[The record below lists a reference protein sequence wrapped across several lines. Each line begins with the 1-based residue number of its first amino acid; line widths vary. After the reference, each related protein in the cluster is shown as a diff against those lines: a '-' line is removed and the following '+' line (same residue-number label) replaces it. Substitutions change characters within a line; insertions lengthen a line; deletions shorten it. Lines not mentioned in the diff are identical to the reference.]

1 MDMGSLKYEI
11 SQHCKELMQ
20 TGVSSSGKH
29 TSDKSWKSYMDA
41 SIKFGEWCK
50 RRYRCRHFTDC
61 RSHIQDYADWLAQQG
76 KSPSTIHSYLAGI
89 CRVYEISLDKIQ
101 KPKRVTSQNT
111 RSRGEKPVDKRTDA
125 TRDASPRLH
134 DFAAVV
140 GIRRAEYARLRGD
153 DLVYDESGYL
163 CVRIRRGKGGKYQ
176 EQRILPGDEM
186 FIRSYF
192 DGSDTLVFTRAE
204 LSNKI
209 DLHHLRAV
217 QAQRAYK
224 YYADRLSKEPVYRER
239 LEQEIKARWRLYNKK
254 RWKQCDFEG
263 VYRLRGANKQLA
275 QRLGRPPE
283 YDRLAVLA
291 TSVYHL
297 SHWRCDVTI
306 SNYLL
311 AY

>member
-1 MDMGSLKYEI
+1 
-11 SQHCKELMQ
+11 
-20 TGVSSSGKH
+20 
-29 TSDKSWKSYMDA
+29 MDA

-186 FIRSYF
+186 F
-192 DGSDTLVFTRAE
+192 TRAE
-204 LSNKI
+204 MSNKI

-263 VYRLRGANKQLA
+263 VYRLRGANSQLA
-275 QRLGRPPE
+275 RRLGRPTE
-283 YDRLAVLA
+283 YDRLAIMA
-291 TSVYHL
+291 TSVFHL
-297 SHWRCDVTI
+297 SHWRCDVTV

>member
-1 MDMGSLKYEI
+1 MGSLKYEI

-61 RSHIQDYADWLAQQG
+61 RSQIQDYADWLAQQG

-263 VYRLRGANKQLA
+263 VYRLRGANSQLA
-275 QRLGRPPE
+275 RRLGRPTE
-283 YDRLAVLA
+283 YDRLAIMA
-291 TSVYHL
+291 TSVFHL
-297 SHWRCDVTI
+297 SHWRCDVTV

>member
-1 MDMGSLKYEI
+1 
-11 SQHCKELMQ
+11 
-20 TGVSSSGKH
+20 
-29 TSDKSWKSYMDA
+29 MDA

-153 DLVYDESGYL
+153 DLVYDESGYP
-163 CVRIRRGKGGKYQ
+163 CVRVKRGKGGKFQ
-176 EQRILPGDEM
+176 LQRILPGDEV
-186 FIRSYF
+186 FVRSYF
-192 DGSDTLVFTRAE
+192 NGSESLVLTRDE
-204 LSNKI
+204 LNNKI

-217 QAQRAYK
+217 LAQRAYQ
-224 YYADRLSKEPVYRER
+224 YYYGRLCREPEYRLQ
-239 LEQEIKARWRLYNKK
+239 LEKEIKARWRRYNRR
-254 RWKQCDFEG
+254 RWKQREFEG
-263 VYRLRGANKQLA
+263 LYKLRGSNRELA
-275 QRLGRPPE
+275 QRLGRPVE

>member
-1 MDMGSLKYEI
+1 MGSLKYEI

-263 VYRLRGANKQLA
+263 VYRLRGANSQLA
-275 QRLGRPPE
+275 RRLGRPTE
-283 YDRLAVLA
+283 YDRLAIMA
-291 TSVYHL
+291 TSVFHL
-297 SHWRCDVTI
+297 SHWRCDVTV

>member
-29 TSDKSWKSYMDA
+29 TSDKSWKSYMNA

-89 CRVYEISLDKIQ
+89 CRVYEIPLGKIQ

-125 TRDASPRLH
+125 TRDVSPRLH

-140 GIRRAEYARLRGD
+140 GIRRAEYVRLRGD

-163 CVRIRRGKGGKYQ
+163 CVRVRRGKGGKFQ
-176 EQRILPGDEM
+176 LQRILPRDEM
-186 FIRSYF
+186 FVRSYF
-192 DGSDTLVFTRAE
+192 TGTEDFVFSRVE
-204 LSNKI
+204 LNNKI

-217 QAQRAYK
+217 QAQRAYR
-224 YYADRLSKEPVYRER
+224 YYEVRLRNEPEYRR
-239 LEQEIKARWRLYNKK
+239 QLEVEIKARWKQYNRR
-254 RWKQCDFEG
+254 RWKQSDFEG
-263 VYRLRGANKQLA
+263 VYRLRGANRELA
-275 QRLGRPPE
+275 QRLGRPTE
-283 YDRLAVLA
+283 YDRLAIMA
-291 TSVYHL
+291 TSVFHL

>member
-1 MDMGSLKYEI
+1 M
-11 SQHCKELMQ
+11 
-20 TGVSSSGKH
+20 
-29 TSDKSWKSYMDA
+29 
-41 SIKFGEWCK
+41 
-50 RRYRCRHFTDC
+50 
-61 RSHIQDYADWLAQQG
+61 
-76 KSPSTIHSYLAGI
+76 
-89 CRVYEISLDKIQ
+89 
-101 KPKRVTSQNT
+101 
-111 RSRGEKPVDKRTDA
+111 
-125 TRDASPRLH
+125 
-134 DFAAVV
+134 
-140 GIRRAEYARLRGD
+140 
-153 DLVYDESGYL
+153 
-163 CVRIRRGKGGKYQ
+163 
-176 EQRILPGDEM
+176 PGDEM

-263 VYRLRGANKQLA
+263 VYRLRGANSQLA
-275 QRLGRPPE
+275 RRLGRPTE
-283 YDRLAVLA
+283 YDRLAIMA
-291 TSVYHL
+291 TSVFHL
-297 SHWRCDVTI
+297 SHWRCDVTV